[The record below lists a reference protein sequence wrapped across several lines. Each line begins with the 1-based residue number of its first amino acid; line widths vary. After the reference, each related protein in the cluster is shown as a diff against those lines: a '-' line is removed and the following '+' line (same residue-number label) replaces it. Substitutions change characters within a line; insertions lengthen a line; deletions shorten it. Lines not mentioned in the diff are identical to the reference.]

1 MKKFIKIVIAGLCFV
16 VVTGGI
22 YPLLSTGVG
31 AHVFPQQTKG
41 SPIVHQDTIEGSK
54 LLGQN
59 FTKLDEFWG
68 RPSAS
73 DYIGKPSGSSN
84 DVIMSKEYKQKVQR
98 RIEELLLAHPNRN
111 IEEIPAD
118 LVTESGSGLDPHI
131 SYEAVRFQKE
141 RVMQHLNISESEL
154 DQAIEASYEGMLIN
168 VTTLNSLI
176 KK

>member
-1 MKKFIKIVIAGLCFV
+1 MKKILKIVIAGLCFI

-31 AHVFPQQTKG
+31 ALIFPQQAKG
-41 SPIVHQDTIEGSK
+41 SPIVHQDTIKGSK
-54 LLGQN
+54 LLGQH
-59 FTKLDEFWG
+59 FTKMDEFWG

-84 DVIMSKEYKQKVQR
+84 DAIMSKEYKQKVEA
-98 RIEELLLAHPNRN
+98 RIEKLLRAHPNRKV
-111 IEEIPAD
+111 EEIPTD
-118 LVTESGSGLDPHI
+118 LVTESGSGFDPHI
-131 SYEAVRFQKE
+131 SYEAIRFQKE
-141 RVMQHLNISESEL
+141 RVMQNLDISESEL
-154 DQAIEASYEGMLIN
+154 DQAIEASYEGTLIN